1 MLFARPM
8 ARSAATVPSSAMGT
22 ARITAAG
29 VIQLS
34 YCPASTKYTSRIA
47 RAKMK

>member
-1 MLFARPM
+1 MLFESPTAI
-8 ARSAATVPSSAMGT
+8 SAATVPSRAIGT

-34 YCPASTKYTSRIA
+34 YCPASTK
-47 RAKMK
+47 